1 MLNSSLALAAV
12 SDAEMARH
20 ITSLLGS
27 KFQPESLTVTVRE
40 SQAYAEMRGAI
51 MGGIRIDT
59 MRLDALLTNREMDL
73 SDDVES
79 LSSLIGY
86 SRGELVL
93 LEKDV
98 NSYFNNNDTK
108 GFSKLTFDFTPK
120 GFSANGLFS
129 ADFVFKLRIRLSAA
143 GVLGLSHN
151 GVNLENVEIYVEK
164 MKQPEILTE
173 QIVSRVNPLLEW
185 SDIPFKVEFK
195 TVIMNDDSARMTG
208 YPRTVS
214 GGSSSVWEPP
224 NRSGADEKYSR

>member
-1 MLNSSLALAAV
+1 MLNSSLALAAA

-20 ITSLLGS
+20 ITSLLGA

-40 SQAYAEMRGAI
+40 SHAYAEMKGAI

-59 MRLDALLTNREMDL
+59 MKLDALLTNREKEL
-73 SDDVES
+73 SDDVAS

-86 SRGELVL
+86 SRGELIL

-98 NSYFNNNDTK
+98 NAYFNNNDTK

-120 GFSANGLFS
+120 GFSARGLFS
-129 ADFVFKLRIRLSAA
+129 ADFIFKLRIRLAA
-143 GVLGLSHN
+143 FGVLGLSHD

-164 MKQPEILTE
+164 IKQPELLTE

-195 TVIMNDDSARMTG
+195 TVIMDDNSARMTG
-208 YPRTVS
+208 NPRTFS
-214 GGSSSVWEPP
+214 GGSSAVWAPP
-224 NRSGADEKYSR
+224 KQ